1 MEHNPV
7 MMGKQ
12 RLTDYSNRQWR
23 SLLGFPFATL
33 DQASARLDTLQS
45 QRDQLLSLCIALVK
59 EWTDSAPG
67 KIAPV
72 YLAKSTDKSLTVLRW
87 RIRKPTKTL
96 SRTQLDK
103 DLLNYF
109 HVSGHQKQVLKFESR
124 RQDLNH
130 LTAMTLYEIKRL
142 NDYLSQS
149 RELAILKQANKQEN
163 TASHHHLITNK
174 K

>member
-1 MEHNPV
+1 MLMTNPIV
-7 MMGKQ
+7 MGKE
-12 RLTDYSNRQWR
+12 RLTDYSNRKWR

-33 DQASARLDTLQS
+33 DQASERLITLQS
-45 QRDQLLSLCIALVK
+45 QRSQLLSLCTSLAK
-59 EWTDSAPG
+59 EWTESAPG

-103 DLLNYF
+103 ELLNYF

-149 RELAILKQANKQEN
+149 RELAILKHPINSDNKIVN
-163 TASHHHLITNK
+163 S
-174 K
+174 

>member
-1 MEHNPV
+1 MLMTNPII
-7 MMGKQ
+7 MGKE
-12 RLTDYSNRQWR
+12 RLTDYSNRKWR

-33 DQASARLDTLQS
+33 DQTVMRLNTLQS
-45 QRDQLLSLCIALVK
+45 KRDQLLSLCTSLVK

-103 DLLNYF
+103 DILSYF
-109 HVSGHQKQVLKFESR
+109 HVTGHQQQVLKFESR

-130 LTAMTLYEIKRL
+130 MTAMTAMTLYEINRL

-149 RELAILKQANKQEN
+149 KELAILKQDNASQNNNKLDNQ
-163 TASHHHLITNK
+163 
-174 K
+174 

>member
-1 MEHNPV
+1 MRMTNPV
-7 MMGKQ
+7 IMGKE

-33 DQASARLDTLQS
+33 DQASERLITLQS
-45 QRDQLLSLCIALVK
+45 QRSQLLSICTALVK
-59 EWTDSAPG
+59 EWIESAPG
-67 KIAPV
+67 RIAPV

-87 RIRKPTKTL
+87 RVRKPTKTL
-96 SRTQLDK
+96 SRTQLDE
-103 DLLNYF
+103 DMLSYF
-109 HVSGHQKQVLKFESR
+109 HVTGHQQQVLKFESR

-149 RELAILKQANKQEN
+149 KELAILKLNNTSQNNNKVD
-163 TASHHHLITNK
+163 NK
-174 K
+174 

>member
-1 MEHNPV
+1 
-7 MMGKQ
+7 MGKE
-12 RLTDYSNRQWR
+12 RLTDYSNRKWR

-33 DQASARLDTLQS
+33 DQATSRLNTLQS
-45 QRDQLLSLCIALVK
+45 KRDQLLSICTSLVK

-96 SRTQLDK
+96 SRTMLDK
-103 DLLNYF
+103 DILNYF
-109 HVSGHQKQVLKFESR
+109 HVTGHQQQVLKFESR
-124 RQDLNH
+124 RQDINH

-149 RELAILKQANKQEN
+149 RELAILKQDN
-163 TASHHHLITNK
+163 ASQNNNNLDDQ
-174 K
+174 